1 MQIAIAGGHG
11 KIALKLTRL
20 LSDRGVQARSLI
32 RDPGHADEVTATGG
46 EPVIVD
52 LEQSSDDE
60 IDVALT
66 GCDAIVFA
74 AGAGPGSGPERKESV
89 DYAGA
94 VRLIDAARRTD
105 ISRYVMISA
114 AGADPE
120 AVGEE
125 VFAVYLRAKGRAD
138 RELASSGLDFTI
150 VRPVGLTDESGT
162 GLVTTDEQLLAAT
175 VPREDVASTVA
186 EVLERDSTIGATFRL
201 STGGTAI
208 PEAVAALS

>member
-1 MQIAIAGGHG
+1 M
-11 KIALKLTRL
+11 
-20 LSDRGVQARSLI
+20 
-32 RDPGHADEVTATGG
+32 
-46 EPVIVD
+46 IVD

-60 IDVALT
+60 IDLALT

-186 EVLERDSTIGATFRL
+186 EVLKRDGTIGTTFRL

-208 PEAVAALS
+208 PEAVAARS